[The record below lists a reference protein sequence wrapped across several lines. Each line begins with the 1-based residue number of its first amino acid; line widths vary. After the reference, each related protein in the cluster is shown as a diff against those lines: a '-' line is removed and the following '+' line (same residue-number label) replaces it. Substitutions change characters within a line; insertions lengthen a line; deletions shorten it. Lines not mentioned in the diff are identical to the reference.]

1 MTVSE
6 LRKQLEA
13 LEKEGKGECQI
24 CIVRSDCEPI
34 SEYYDKYTTDD
45 IEAYYDSTDGTVT
58 ITD

>member
-6 LRKQLEA
+6 LKRQLEK
-13 LEKEGKGECQI
+13 LEKEGKGECKI

-34 SEYYDKYTTDD
+34 SQYYDKYTTDD
-45 IEAYYDSTDGTVT
+45 IEAYFDSIDETVM